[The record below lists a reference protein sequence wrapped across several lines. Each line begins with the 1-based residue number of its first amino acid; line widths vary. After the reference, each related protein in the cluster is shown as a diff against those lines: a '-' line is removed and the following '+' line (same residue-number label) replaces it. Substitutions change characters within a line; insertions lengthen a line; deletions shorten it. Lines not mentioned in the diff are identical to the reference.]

1 MTTATDLPNGVQ
13 SLSELIEIESTTQST
28 LYVPSRDIVVPFSMA
43 LNL

>member
-13 SLSELIEIESTTQST
+13 SLSELIEIESTTQAT
-28 LYVPSRDIVVPFSMA
+28 LYVPLRDIVHPFSIT